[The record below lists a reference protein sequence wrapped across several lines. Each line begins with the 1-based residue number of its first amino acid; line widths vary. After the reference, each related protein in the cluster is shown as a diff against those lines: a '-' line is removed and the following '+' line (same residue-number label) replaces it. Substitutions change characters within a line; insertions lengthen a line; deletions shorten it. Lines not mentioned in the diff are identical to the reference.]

1 VTPGAGVA
9 LRERVEGLRALI
21 RHHSH
26 CYYVLDAPE
35 VPDVEYD
42 RLVREL
48 QALEAEHPELVT
60 ADSPTQRVGAQPRPE
75 FSQVRHRLPMISLDN
90 AMDDG
95 ELADFHR
102 RVTEGLGAGQD
113 VLYTAEPKLDGL
125 AVSIRYEDGV
135 LVQAAT
141 RGDGTT
147 GEDITQNVRTIQSVP
162 LRLIADDCPAVLEVR
177 GEVYMTHRGFERLN
191 AEARRRG
198 DEPFANP
205 RNAAAGSL
213 RQLDPRVTAARPLTF
228 CCYGWGETSADLD
241 DSQFT
246 MLQRI
251 RGWGVPISR
260 ELRQV
265 RGLDACRAY
274 FDDLG
279 ARREGL
285 GYDIDGV
292 VFKLDRLADQA
303 ALGATAHH
311 PRWALARK
319 FPPQEA
325 LTLVDAVEFQVGRTG
340 AVTPV
345 ARLRPVL
352 VGGVTVSNATLH
364 NLDEVRRKDVR
375 VGDTVYVR
383 RAGDVIPEVVRVLPE
398 RRPPGTQPVVL
409 PTHCPVCGS
418 EVERPEGE
426 VVARCSGGLFCPAQR
441 KEAIRHFASRRAM
454 DIDGLG
460 DKLVDQLV
468 ERDLIRDPADLFALD
483 QATLAG
489 LERMGEKS
497 ARNLLAAL
505 DKARSTTLA
514 RFIFALGIRE
524 VGEATALALA
534 GRFSRLDDLM
544 AAGEPDFVR
553 EAGVKGIGPS
563 TAEAIH
569 AYIAANPDLDWPP
582 ERLAEGLASA
592 GIRGLG
598 LAGAERLA
606 ASFGSLAALRAVPPQ
621 ALPYRKEALVEG
633 VGPVVA
639 GHIVSFFRQPHNL
652 EVIAKLRAAGV
663 DWSEVASEA
672 QSELGA
678 PGAGVDLSGKTF
690 VITGTLTAPRD
701 AIKDLLVSYG
711 AKVTGSVSRNTD
723 YLVAGED
730 PGSKLTKALEL
741 GVKVLDEDGLA
752 ALLHWDRPD

>member
-1 VTPGAGVA
+1 MSGPRTESGGDDAA
-9 LRERVEGLRALI
+9 SRAEGLRDLI
-21 RHHSH
+21 RHHSYR
-26 CYYVLDAPE
+26 YYVLDAPE
-35 VPDVEYD
+35 IPDAEYD

-48 QALEAEHPELVT
+48 QALEAAHPELVT
-60 ADSPTQRVGAQPRPE
+60 LDSPTQRVGAGPRPE
-75 FSQVRHRLPMISLDN
+75 FTQVRHRVPMISLDN

-102 RVTEGLGAGQD
+102 RVTEALRAGAD
-113 VLYTAEPKLDGL
+113 VPYTAEPKLDGL
-125 AVSIRYEDGV
+125 AVSIRYEDGA

-162 LRLIADDCPAVLEVR
+162 LRLLGRDWPALLEVR
-177 GEVYMTHRGFERLN
+177 GEVYMTHAGFERLN
-191 AEARRRG
+191 AAARRRG
-198 DEPFANP
+198 EEPFANP

-213 RQLDPRVTAARPLTF
+213 RQLDPRVTASRPLTF
-228 CCYGWGETSADLD
+228 CCYGWGETSAQADA
-241 DSQFT
+241 SQLG
-246 MLQRI
+246 MLERI
-251 RGWGVPISR
+251 AAWGVPISR
-260 ELRQV
+260 ELRLV
-265 RGLDACRAY
+265 LGLDACRAY

-279 ARREGL
+279 RRRDAL

-311 PRWALARK
+311 PRWAVARK

-325 LTLVDAVEFQVGRTG
+325 LTVVDAVEFQVGRTG

-345 ARLRPVL
+345 ARLKPVQ
-352 VGGVTVSNATLH
+352 VGGVTVANATLH
-364 NLDEVRRKDVR
+364 NIGEVWRKDVR
-375 VGDTVYVR
+375 AGDTVYVR

-398 RRPPGTQPVVL
+398 RRPAGAVPVEL
-409 PTHCPVCGS
+409 PSRCPVCGS
-418 EVERPEGE
+418 DVVQVEGE
-426 VVARCSGGLFCPAQR
+426 AVARCSAGLYCPAQR
-441 KEAIRHFASRRAM
+441 KEAIRHFASRRAL
-454 DIDGLG
+454 DIEGLG

-468 ERDLIRDPADLFALD
+468 ERGLIRDPADLFTLD
-483 QATLAG
+483 ETTLAG

-497 ARNLLAAL
+497 ARNLHAAL
-505 DKARSTTLA
+505 DKARSTTFA

-534 GRFSRLDDLM
+534 GRFAGLEALM
-544 AAGEPDFVR
+544 AAGESDFVR
-553 EAGVKGIGPS
+553 ELGVKGIGQS

-569 AYIAANPDLDWPP
+569 AYLAANPDLTFPQ
-582 ERLAEGLASA
+582 GLAKGLAAA

-606 ASFGSLAALRAVPPQ
+606 DAYGNLDALRAANPQ
-621 ALPYRKEALVEG
+621 SMPYRKEALVEG

-639 GHIVSFFRQPHNL
+639 GHIVGFFREPHNQ

-663 DWSEVASEA
+663 SWEGPSPNPAVMRAA
-672 QSELGA
+672 GGA
-678 PGAGVDLSGKTF
+678 RVRDKTF
-690 VITGTLTAPRD
+690 VITGTLSRPRD
-701 AIKDLLVSYG
+701 AIKAELLALG

-723 YLVAGED
+723 YLIAGED
-730 PGSKLTKALEL
+730 PGSKLAKAREL
-741 GVKVLDEDGLA
+741 GVQVLDEAGLA
-752 ALLHWDRPD
+752 ALTAP